1 MPNSKSRSSVLPTLL
16 FTVFID
22 MLGVGILL
30 PVVPQLLGNPQ
41 SPAYMLP
48 DGWTPKQGLILFG
61 FLTASYPLAQFIAT
75 PILGQLSD
83 RFGRKKL
90 LAVSLFG
97 TSFGYVLFAIGVIS
111 RNIPLLFIA
120 RTFDGVTGGNIA
132 VAQAAIADIST
143 PENRTKNFG
152 LMGATFGLGFI
163 LGPYIGGKLA
173 VGGITA
179 LSVAGHDL
187 LRTPTWFGPDTPFWF
202 AAILAGLNGLL
213 VWTRMP
219 ETLKKFADKS
229 AIRWTQSVT
238 NIRNAFTIP
247 GIRSVFPT
255 VFLFNAGFAFFT
267 SFFSLFLL
275 QKLNFRENNIGDFFA
290 YVGLWIA
297 FTQAAISG
305 ALAKRFPDWKVIRVA
320 LPGLTIGLLA
330 ALLPSNTTQLLLV
343 APLIPLFVGTTMANI
358 TSLVSRTAP
367 PDRQGELMGINA
379 SVAALAQAIP
389 AILTGFLAGIAK
401 EVPVLTAAGVV
412 FVAAVLFWVMYRPAD
427 SATAARPQ
435 PAAD

>member
-1 MPNSKSRSSVLPTLL
+1 MNIRSQRSRRKTARLMSRRAQFEKPLVRAAHAAVHGIHRHARRGD
-16 FTVFID
+16 FTPRRTATVGQPAVA
-22 MLGVGILL
+22 GVHA
-30 PVVPQLLGNPQ
+30 
-41 SPAYMLP
+41 S
-48 DGWTPKQGLILFG
+48 GWMDTETG

-163 LGPYIGGKLA
+163 LGPYIGGKL
-173 VGGITA
+173 
-179 LSVAGHDL
+179 
-187 LRTPTWFGPDTPFWF
+187 TWFGPDTPFWF

-367 PDRQGELMGINA
+367 PDRQGELLGINA